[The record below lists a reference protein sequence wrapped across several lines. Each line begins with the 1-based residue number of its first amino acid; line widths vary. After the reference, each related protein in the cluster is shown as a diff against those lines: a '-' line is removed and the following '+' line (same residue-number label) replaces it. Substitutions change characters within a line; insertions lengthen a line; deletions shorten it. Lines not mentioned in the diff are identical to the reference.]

1 MTPTPTPPTQIT
13 TPESDRAYRFSR
25 RRETRKPD
33 GTVRQR
39 AGCLTHLSIKTSS
52 PVTYMLNPKC
62 AARTASWQWKAAGVG
77 SRHIIEVN
85 PDCATVFF
93 AEDKNNSKR
102 RIELVKA
109 VIAHETC
116 HGLYTS
122 RSPDLPRACHSL
134 KVPFRLLN
142 LFEDCRIEHKYVND
156 RGKEFKFRWRAF
168 DDNMVKAGG
177 DISSPMTWM
186 YTMKTRE
193 PILFKAAS
201 SVMAG
206 YKWTGEDSVSLPS
219 TSYAH
224 PLKKVEGRLVY
235 VPSLINIFYRAI
247 IDAATTEDVVPIARY
262 WTDIFGRES
271 ASDLPPIIID
281 TVPSD
286 IGGVDE
292 PAGADEGESS
302 DADRTTREVDHRA
315 LEELGGG
322 DPTDKRAM
330 LTPDKVMHHN
340 TDKFVKQPPRAGFIP
355 LLRYCVGFEGDTS
368 V

>member
-13 TPESDRAYRFSR
+13 TPESDRAFRFSR

-39 AGCLTHLSIKTSS
+39 AGCLNHLAVKTAS
-52 PVTYMLNPKC
+52 PVTYLLTSKC
-62 AARTASWQWKAAGVG
+62 GAPTASWQWKAVGAG

-85 PDCATVFF
+85 PNCATVFF
-93 AEDKNNSKR
+93 AEAKNNSKR
-102 RIELVKA
+102 RVELVKA
-109 VIAHETC
+109 VIAHESC

-122 RSPDLPRACHSL
+122 RSPDIPRTCHSV

-142 LFEDCRIEHKYVND
+142 LFEDCRIEHKYVKE
-156 RGKEFKFRWRAF
+156 RGKEFKFRWRLF
-168 DDNMVKAGG
+168 DDNMVKAGAEV
-177 DISSPMTWM
+177 SSPMTWL

-193 PILFKAAS
+193 PALFKTLP

-206 YKWTGEDSVSLPS
+206 FKWTGTDSMALPS
-219 TSYAH
+219 VAYVH
-224 PLKKVEGRLVY
+224 PLKPIEGRLSY
-235 VPSLINIFYRAI
+235 IPSLINVFYRAI
-247 IDAATTEDVVPIARY
+247 IDAATTEDLIPLARY
-262 WTDIFGRES
+262 WTDIFGKES
-271 ASDLPPIIID
+271 ASDLPPIIVD
-281 TVPSD
+281 TVSSD
-286 IGGVDE
+286 IGGVTE
-292 PAGADEGESS
+292 PAVPDDGESS

-322 DPTDKRAM
+322 DPTDKRAI

-340 TDKFVKQPPRAGFIP
+340 TDKFVKQLPRAGFIP
-355 LLRYCVGFEGDTS
+355 LLRYCVGFDSDTS